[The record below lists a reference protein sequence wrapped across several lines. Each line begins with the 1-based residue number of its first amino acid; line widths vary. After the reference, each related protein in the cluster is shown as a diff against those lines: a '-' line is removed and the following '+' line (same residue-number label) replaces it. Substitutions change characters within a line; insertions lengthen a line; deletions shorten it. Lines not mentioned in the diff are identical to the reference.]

1 MLIEVTADTI
11 LVCFCIDCENNN
23 GVSSSYFMS
32 NELMK
37 SIKDMKECIGGSLN
51 FESQGMASGSSVP
64 MLSHHGQKKNSKK
77 RKASGGVSRM
87 YN

>member
-11 LVCFCIDCENNN
+11 LVCFCIDCEENN

-37 SIKDMKECIGGSLN
+37 SLKDMKECLGGSLN
-51 FESQGMASGSSVP
+51 FENGGMATGSSVP
-64 MLSHHGQKKNSKK
+64 MLSHHGQKRSKK

-87 YN
+87 YD